1 MGLDESGQYLLT
13 VSHSGRAV
21 FSTRTWER
29 IARDAGVVYPAA
41 GRCTGIGPLSG
52 HSVAVQVRDETRP
65 TIRLLC
71 GPFELV
77 GESDGVTIAA
87 ARS

>member
-29 IARDAGVVYPAA
+29 IARDAGV
-41 GRCTGIGPLSG
+41 
-52 HSVAVQVRDETRP
+52 
-65 TIRLLC
+65 
-71 GPFELV
+71 
-77 GESDGVTIAA
+77 DGVTISA
-87 ARS
+87 ARP